1 MNECIQS
8 SVSFTDLV
16 TPDDRMIVMEEGDRI
31 ESELAAI
38 VSLDECCLNGLVGC
52 IEEPLPE
59 EPLSGFYDPETMICE
74 LTGYMNSVQYKTPES
89 MEIVMPSYGGSGPFT
104 ME

>member
-8 SVSFTDLV
+8 IVSFTDLV
-16 TPDDRMIVMEEGDRI
+16 SPDDRMIVVEEGDRI
-31 ESELAAI
+31 ESETPAT
-38 VSLDECCLNGLVGC
+38 VSLDECCLNGLEGC

-59 EPLSGFYDPETMICE
+59 EPLSGVYDPETMICE
-74 LTGYMNSVQYKTPES
+74 FTGYMNIVQYKTPES
-89 MEIVMPSYGGSGPFT
+89 MEIVMPSYDGSGPLT